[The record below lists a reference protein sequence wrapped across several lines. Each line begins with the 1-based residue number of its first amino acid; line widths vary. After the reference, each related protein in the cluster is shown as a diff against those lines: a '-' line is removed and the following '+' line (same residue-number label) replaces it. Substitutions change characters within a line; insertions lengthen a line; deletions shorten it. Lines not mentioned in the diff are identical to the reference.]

1 MTTSTGSR
9 RPLYPH
15 SPFAPVPETTAY
27 TLCMAIIHKCDAC
40 KKPISGDRTSVDT
53 PTAYNRFEF
62 CKKHGAPILKVL
74 KQYKLIP

>member
-1 MTTSTGSR
+1 MRSTSKIRDPTYPRTGR
-9 RPLYPH
+9 
-15 SPFAPVPETTAY
+15 ANVPAY
-27 TLCMAIIHKCDAC
+27 NSEMAVIHKCDVC
-40 KKPISGDRTSVDT
+40 KKPISGERTSVDT